1 MRILLKASTFLF
13 LFLTGWVISS
23 CSFKYSFTGSSFID
37 YDKVHSISIKDFPN
51 MAPLVYAPLSQQFT
65 EALKDK
71 YTRQTKLRVLRDGG
85 DLDLEG
91 EITGYNF
98 TSMAPKDGQYD
109 SMTRLTMTVRVRY
122 TNNTNPEEDLESSY
136 SAYYEFGSE
145 NTIDQEQD
153 KACESII
160 KEIIDQIFNE
170 TVANW

>member
-1 MRILLKASTFLF
+1 MKKLMHI
-13 LFLTGWVISS
+13 TGWLLAGWLVVS
-23 CSFKYSFTGSSFID
+23 CSISYKFNQSSID
-37 YDKVHSISIKDFPN
+37 YTKISSISIKDFPN
-51 MAPLVYAPLSQQFT
+51 IAQLVYAPLAQQFT

-98 TSMAPKDGQYD
+98 TPLAAGDNMYASQ
-109 SMTRLTMTVRVRY
+109 TRLTITVRVRF
-122 TNNTNPEEDLESSY
+122 TNKADSEKDFEKTF
-136 SAYYEFGSE
+136 SAKSEFD
-145 NTIDQEQD
+145 NARTIDQVQD
-153 KACESII
+153 ELCDVIM